1 MGRWFR
7 RAVILVRLALVF
19 IAGGFAE
26 WVVARTN
33 TGARFRDDYAAID
46 IATSYMKKLGQ
57 DMSDYDAGSCTT
69 YDGYCVY
76 FEIKPK
82 FGVSTCGGDIKVT
95 LDKNGNM
102 IQVIRGQ

>member
-1 MGRWFR
+1 MARWIR
-7 RAVILVRLALVF
+7 RAVILVGMGFVF
-19 IAGGFAE
+19 IAGGVTE
-26 WVVARTN
+26 WIVARMN

-69 YDGYCVY
+69 YDGHCVY

-82 FGVSTCGGDIKVT
+82 FGVSTCGGDIKIT
-95 LDKNGNM
+95 WTKTEM
-102 IQVIRGQ
+102 